1 MDTQLAKPRKPVNQA
16 AKTSRNPRKNKWAA
30 LRAQSTRHKE
40 TQHNK
45 PRQVPT
51 DAHTHTPKI
60 CSADSAHLAKPQ
72 TCFVLEWTLTMLFSF
87 FFSVWISPRLPCFF
101 RHFSPV
107 SACVCVYVEG
117 YNFSVPLLVVYNIDI
132 ISPPFFFSESLTA
145 HFFFRPHS
153 ASLSSRPPQSSPTS
167 SR

>member
-51 DAHTHTPKI
+51 DAHTHT
-60 CSADSAHLAKPQ
+60 H
-72 TCFVLEWTLTMLFSF
+72 THTENMLS
-87 FFSVWISPRLPCFF
+87 
-101 RHFSPV
+101 
-107 SACVCVYVEG
+107 
-117 YNFSVPLLVVYNIDI
+117 
-132 ISPPFFFSESLTA
+132 
-145 HFFFRPHS
+145 
-153 ASLSSRPPQSSPTS
+153 
-167 SR
+167 